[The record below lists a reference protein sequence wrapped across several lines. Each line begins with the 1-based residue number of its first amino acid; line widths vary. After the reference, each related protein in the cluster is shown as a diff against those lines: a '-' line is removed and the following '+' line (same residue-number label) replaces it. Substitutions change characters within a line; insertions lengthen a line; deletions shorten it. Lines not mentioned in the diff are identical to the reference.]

1 MRRSFAE
8 IFLLIF
14 PTTALMFGG
23 LVYYLMRLNTLGTQG
38 LVMASGLGIGCGLV
52 FGIGVGYFA
61 RGLEITLPI
70 DPSVDVHTRLQLM
83 LLDMGYRIDN
93 QFQKIIT
100 FAPTVRAGLFADR
113 IRVEI
118 KHGALQMEG
127 PRYHLE
133 KVRDM
138 LGG

>member
-1 MRRSFAE
+1 MRRTFAE

-14 PTTALMFGG
+14 PSTALLFGG
-23 LVYYLMRLNTLGTQG
+23 LVYYLMRLGTQG
-38 LVMASGLGIGCGLV
+38 THGLVVAASLGIGCGLV
-52 FGIGVGYFA
+52 FGIGIGYFA
-61 RGLEITLPI
+61 RGMELSLPI

-83 LLDMGYRIDN
+83 LLDMGYRMDN

-118 KHGALQMEG
+118 KHGALLMEG

-133 KVRDM
+133 QVREK